1 MTGDMSAMYV
11 PHFSVIDDEPR
22 MPLREAVDDLVECHE
37 AQRPEPWTDGPLNSR
52 WAA

>member
-1 MTGDMSAMYV
+1 MSAVYV

-22 MPLREAVDDLVECHE
+22 IRLREAVDDLVERHE
-37 AQRPEPWTDGPLNSR
+37 GHRPEPWTDGPLNSR